1 MLETCP
7 RDMMESLAKA
17 QGKKV
22 HSVHLF
28 DLPPFSLVHLLTTS
42 KNVYLI
48 ETLPEPCHAGLRI
61 NVARIRLGRQTL
73 TDFVRHSCIK
83 TKHLEETHPLVYYSE
98 GNPYTTSPIEAI
110 HLLSS

>member
-1 MLETCP
+1 
-7 RDMMESLAKA
+7 
-17 QGKKV
+17 
-22 HSVHLF
+22 
-28 DLPPFSLVHLLTTS
+28 
-42 KNVYLI
+42 
-48 ETLPEPCHAGLRI
+48 
-61 NVARIRLGRQTL
+61 VARVRLGRQTL